1 MEKYNAETMA
11 IVPRKPTENMVENG
25 DTQDVINLEDSYC
38 LMVDSAPQVE
48 PVVPL
53 SEVLE
58 LLGKYDLAVEDIEE
72 WAAYAA
78 DFFKEKWDLAGC
90 LTEHKQTIDKL
101 KHKYGVSE

>member
-58 LLGKYDLAVEDIEE
+58 LLDLEGMAYDNERIEM
-72 WAAYAA
+72 A
-78 DFFKEKWDLAGC
+78 L
-90 LTEHKQTIDKL
+90 IKL
-101 KHKYGVSE
+101 KNKLKQKYGVSE